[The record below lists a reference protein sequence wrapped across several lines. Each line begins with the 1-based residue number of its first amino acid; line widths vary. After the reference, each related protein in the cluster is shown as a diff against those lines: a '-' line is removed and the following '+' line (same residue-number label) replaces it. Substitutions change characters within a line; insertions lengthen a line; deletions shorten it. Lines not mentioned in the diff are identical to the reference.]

1 MRKKSN
7 CLLALFLALCLL
19 VGLFPIAGMSVL
31 AADESA
37 PVYDIAG
44 PCSPTG

>member
-1 MRKKSN
+1 MHKKYHCPLS
-7 CLLALFLALCLL
+7 LLLVLCLL

-31 AADESA
+31 AADGSA
-37 PVYDIAG
+37 PVYDAAG